1 MSAMAQQIRD
11 FVTLKIPKEVISVW
25 KDIKRAEDMV
35 SKAAVI
41 DLIRKEKI
49 TVSRGAEMLK
59 MPIQDFMELLSKEG
73 ISLWDESI
81 DELKEDEKTLKRV
94 FVKTSKKS

>member
-1 MSAMAQQIRD
+1 
-11 FVTLKIPKEVISVW
+11 
-25 KDIKRAEDMV
+25 MV
-35 SKAAVI
+35 SKAEVL

-59 MPIQDFMELLSKEG
+59 MPIQDFIELLSKEG

-81 DELKEDEKTLKRV
+81 NELKEDEKTLKRV
-94 FVKTSKKS
+94 LAKTSKKS